1 MPFDGATRYDG
12 PSLFPDATH
21 GVSYDVEARAMTD
34 ANRALWNEWTAV
46 HEASAFYDLA
56 AFKAGRDTLRPLEIA
71 ELGDVSGKTLL
82 HLMCHFGQ
90 DTLCWARRG
99 ARVTGADLSDKAID
113 LARSL
118 ATELGLE
125 ARFLVGDIYDLPARL
140 DERFEIVFTSWG
152 VLTWLSDLPR
162 WGRLVADY
170 LAPGGSFYLAE
181 IHPVA
186 MALDV
191 RDDGVL
197 AFDYSYLSEGAAGRY
212 ESTSYADPT
221 TVCANTVSYQWD
233 HTLGEVVCALVDA
246 GLVIEFL
253 HEWPFSV
260 YQRWPSMVEDA
271 DGWWYLPE
279 RRDVPLSFSLR
290 AHKPAR

>member
-1 MPFDGATRYDG
+1 MTDAKIDAKIDGTTAARA
-12 PSLFPDATH
+12 DATT
-21 GVSYDVEARAMTD
+21 DARVD

-56 AFKAGRDTLRPLEIA
+56 AFKAGRDTLRPLEVA

-99 ARVTGADLSDKAID
+99 PGSPAPTSPTR
-113 LARSL
+113 RS
-118 ATELGLE
+118 TS
-125 ARFLVGDIYDLPARL
+125 PAR
-140 DERFEIVFTSWG
+140 
-152 VLTWLSDLPR
+152 
-162 WGRLVADY
+162 
-170 LAPGGSFYLAE
+170 
-181 IHPVA
+181 
-186 MALDV
+186 
-191 RDDGVL
+191 
-197 AFDYSYLSEGAAGRY
+197 
-212 ESTSYADPT
+212 SYADST

-233 HTLGEVVCALVDA
+233 HTLGEIVCALVDA
-246 GLVIEFL
+246 GLGIEFL

-260 YQRWPSMVEDA
+260 YRRWPSMVEEK
-271 DGWWYLPE
+271 DGWWYLPG